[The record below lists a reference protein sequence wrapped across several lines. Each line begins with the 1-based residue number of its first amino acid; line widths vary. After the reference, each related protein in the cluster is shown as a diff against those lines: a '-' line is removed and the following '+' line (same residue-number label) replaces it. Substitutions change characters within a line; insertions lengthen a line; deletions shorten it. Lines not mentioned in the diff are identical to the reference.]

1 MHGDLLRN
9 DIIKAKKLLICL
21 LFGLICTACSQE
33 SDPENTPVAAGGPK
47 RLFIIGQDL
56 SAIRDYHAS
65 SCCLEPDGNTAYISL
80 YNILSK
86 EAVFSGLG
94 IDEKGTPLDIEYDSG
109 AGTGNVWKT
118 ATEFTGGLAIG
129 LEMTENNHPDA
140 LNRLIA
146 GQYDQHIA
154 HLALFLKKINEPVWL
169 RIGYEFDGVWNQGYQ
184 DAEKYKTAYRHVFDR
199 LREAQVANVEYVWQ
213 SSTSPVDDLIDG
225 RRENI
230 SKWYPGDDYV
240 DWMGTSMF
248 LGLDEKSAANP
259 DSKTPSQRELTD
271 EMLEFARQR
280 GKPVM
285 IAEASPQG
293 YDLAAGFRANIAP
306 IWDGPQK
313 ADLKELSDAEIW
325 QQWYAPLF
333 QYMNENADVIRALAY
348 INVNWDAQA
357 RWGAPHAEGYWGDSR
372 LQANAEIAKRFNQ
385 AMLEWRGR

>member
-9 DIIKAKKLLICL
+9 DINKAKKLLICL

-33 SDPENTPVAAGGPK
+33 SDPENEPVAAGDPK

-56 SAIRDYHAS
+56 SAVRDYHAS

-94 IDEKGTPLDIEYDSG
+94 INEKGTPLDIEYDSG

-184 DAEKYKTAYRHVFDR
+184 DAEKYKSAYRHVVDR
-199 LREAQVANVEYVWQ
+199 LREAQVAKVEYVWQ
-213 SSTSPVDDLIDG
+213 SSTSPVDDVIEG
-225 RRENI
+225 RREDI

-248 LGLDEKSAANP
+248 LGLDEKSAAKP
-259 DSKTPSQRELTD
+259 DSNVPSQRELTD
-271 EMLEFARQR
+271 EMLEFARLR

-313 ADLKELSDAEIW
+313 ADLKKLNDAEIW
-325 QQWYAPLF
+325 EQWYAPLF

-372 LQANAEIAKRFNQ
+372 LQANAEIGRRFNQ